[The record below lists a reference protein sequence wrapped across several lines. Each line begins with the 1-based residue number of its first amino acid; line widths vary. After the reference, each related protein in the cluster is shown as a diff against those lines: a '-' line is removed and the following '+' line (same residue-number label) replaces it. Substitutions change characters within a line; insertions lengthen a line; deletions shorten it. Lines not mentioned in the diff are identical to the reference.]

1 MQNFRDYY
9 RILDVETNASGVDV
23 KQSFRRL
30 ARRYHPDMNPGDKV
44 AEDRFKEI
52 NEAYEVLSDPYRR
65 SQYDNFSRY
74 WDANG
79 QKRKSPRKAPPKRDR
94 QVAEEFDP
102 KSYKDFDRFV
112 EDLINRSPDISERPP
127 ASARVD
133 PRAKDAFRPGVK
145 KTEYTVRE
153 TDNNATKKERPR
165 NIEAKLTLPLEKAY
179 SGGKERIRLEDGRS
193 LEVEMPPAIVNGQ
206 KIRLRGQ
213 GMNGGDLYLKMTV
226 EPHAVFEVQGADIFC
241 QVPLTPSE
249 AVLGGLVEVPT
260 LDGLVKMNVPAGVR
274 SGKRL
279 RLANKGYPRGNS
291 SRGDQLVEIQVIV
304 PTDLSTQEKELYE
317 KLRQTE
323 VCKPRQA
330 MIESLLS

>member
-9 RILDVETNASGVDV
+9 RILDVDPEASGTEI

-44 AEDRFKEI
+44 AEDQFKDI

-74 WDANG
+74 WQSNG
-79 QKRKSPRKAPPKRDR
+79 KKRKPAKKAAPKRDR
-94 QVAEEFDP
+94 PVAEAFDP

-133 PRAKDAFRPGVK
+133 PRRKDAFRPGVK
-145 KTEYTVRE
+145 KMAYTVRE
-153 TDNNATKKERPR
+153 TTETQTKERPR
-165 NIEAKLTLPLEKAY
+165 NIEARLTLPLEKAY
-179 SGGKERIRLEDGRS
+179 LGGKERIRLEDGRS
-193 LEVEMPPAIVNGQ
+193 LEVDMPPAIVNGQ

-213 GMNGGDLYLKMTV
+213 GLSGGDLYLKITV
-226 EPHAVFEVQGADIFC
+226 EPHPVFEIQGADIFC

-249 AVLGGLVEVPT
+249 AVLGGMVEVPT

-304 PTDLSTQEKELYE
+304 PTDISPQEKELYE
-317 KLRQTE
+317 KLRQVE

-330 MIESLLS
+330 MIESF